1 MNIAER
7 LRQNAATIR
16 EKVAAAAR
24 RSDRNPDA
32 VTIVAV
38 SKYSDLPETRDLYEA
53 GFPDLGESRPQS
65 LRSKAE
71 ALASLPIRWHLI
83 GPLQRNKIRKTV
95 GLVDLIHSGDRLEL
109 LEDLD
114 GEAKVSGK
122 PLRVL
127 LQVNCSGEPQK
138 GGFEPD
144 ALLPL
149 LPVLASLKHLRVEGL
164 MTMAGLEGGVN
175 RARRDFA
182 RLRDLRDSLL
192 PEFPSGL
199 SLAELSMGMSGD
211 YEAAI
216 EEGATIVR
224 IGSAFFE
231 GIEDRI

>member
-1 MNIAER
+1 MNTIER
-7 LRQNAATIR
+7 LLQNAATIR
-16 EKVAAAAR
+16 ENVAAAAR
-24 RSDRNPDA
+24 RSGRNPHA
-32 VTIVAV
+32 ITIVAV
-38 SKYSDLPETRDLYEA
+38 SKYSDLAETRALFEA

-114 GEAKVSGK
+114 AEAKVIGK

-127 LQVNCSGEPQK
+127 LQVNCSGESQK
-138 GGFEPD
+138 GGFEPNE
-144 ALLPL
+144 LRPL
-149 LPVLASLKHLRVEGL
+149 LPRIAAQKHLRVEGL
-164 MTMAGLEGGVN
+164 MTMAGLEGGVD

-192 PEFPSGL
+192 PDLPSEL

-231 GIEDRI
+231 GIEDDS